1 MNLAP
6 WASGNDQHLFNTM
19 PQHGGLGLPDARLI
33 TPGDVGRSV
42 LPVRV
47 MSRGPGQMPPIGTL
61 LIDPNG
67 LQLLIAWLQS
77 LPPAPGR

>member
-1 MNLAP
+1 
-6 WASGNDQHLFNTM
+6 
-19 PQHGGLGLPDARLI
+19 
-33 TPGDVGRSV
+33 VGRSV

-61 LIDPNG
+61 QLDPNG

-77 LPPAPGR
+77 LPPVPAR

>member
-1 MNLAP
+1 
-6 WASGNDQHLFNTM
+6 M
-19 PQHGGLGLPDARLI
+19 PCPSMDLGLPDARLI
-33 TPGDVGRSV
+33 TPGEVGRSV

-61 LIDPNG
+61 QIDPNG
-67 LQLLIAWLQS
+67 LQLLIAWLQN